1 MNANHQLP
9 TVDAA
14 ARAVL
19 DAAPAPSRPGT
30 AVVTGASRGIGRAV
44 ALSLARAGHTV
55 VVNYRADE
63 PGAARTVGQVIEAG
77 GTAVALRADMSR
89 EDDIR
94 RMYATIRDELPP
106 LRVTVNNAGVTADGL
121 AMTMALAKWE
131 RVVQTNL
138 TGVFLACRESL
149 KQMARAGGVI
159 VNVSSVSALRGQAGQ
174 LNYSAAK
181 AGVIAFSRGLARE
194 AARFGVRVNVVAP
207 GIVDTE
213 MINGLS
219 EPQREQLRCA
229 IPLGRFARPEE
240 IANVIAF
247 LASDA
252 AGYVTGQVFTVD
264 GGLT

>member
-1 MNANHQLP
+1 M
-9 TVDAA
+9 TT
-14 ARAVL
+14 
-19 DAAPAPSRPGT
+19 AAPPPGT

-44 ALSLARAGHTV
+44 ALCLARAGHTV

-63 PGAARTVGQVIEAG
+63 SGASRTVADIVAEG
-77 GTAVALRADMSR
+77 GTAVPLCADMSS
-89 EDDIR
+89 ESDVR
-94 RMYATIRDELPP
+94 RMYARIRDELPP

-121 AMTMALAKWE
+121 AMTMALAKWD

-138 TGVFLACRESL
+138 TGVFLGCRESL
-149 KQMARAGGVI
+149 KLMARGGGAI

-207 GIVDTE
+207 GMVDTE
-213 MINGLS
+213 MLNGLP
-219 EPQREQLRCA
+219 EPQREQLRAA
-229 IPLGRFARPEE
+229 IALGRFARPEE
-240 IANVIAF
+240 IAQVVAF
-247 LASDA
+247 LASA
-252 AGYVTGQVFTVD
+252 AASYVTGQVFTVD

>member
-1 MNANHQLP
+1 MS
-9 TVDAA
+9 TT
-14 ARAVL
+14 
-19 DAAPAPSRPGT
+19 APPPGT

-44 ALSLARAGHTV
+44 ALCLARAGHTV

-63 PGAARTVGQVIEAG
+63 SGASRTVADVAAEG
-77 GTAVALRADMSR
+77 GTAMALCADMSS
-89 EDDIR
+89 ESDIR
-94 RMYATIRDELPP
+94 RMYAKIRDELPP

-121 AMTMALAKWE
+121 AMTMALAKWD

-138 TGVFLACRESL
+138 TGVFLGCRESL
-149 KQMARAGGVI
+149 KLMARGGGAI

-207 GIVDTE
+207 GMVDTE
-213 MINGLS
+213 MLHGLP
-219 EPQREQLRCA
+219 EPQREQLRAA
-229 IPLGRFARPEE
+229 IALGRFARPEE
-240 IANVIAF
+240 IAQVVAF
-247 LASDA
+247 LASA
-252 AGYVTGQVFTVD
+252 AASYVTGQVFTVD